1 MALAQYSN
9 SFHGG
14 GGHGDVAGIDLS
26 HYTPEAVAARQA
38 PLSGPAPPLKYAT
51 VLGDVRGSLR
61 DKKAHEHWKGDL
73 MDGVAGGAVGAGCGV
88 AYKMGRTIASTLW
101 TNAVFASAT
110 IALAQYANVIHIDT
124 SRARELVGGVAP
136 AAATA
141 FERYRPAPKVLWKD
155 LEARARDLEARARRN
170 EHRAA
175 GVVAGFDEA
184 SGYAYYCH
192 EASGATGWSVE
203 EVLEAAKQLSP
214 SKKEPAPLP
223 WEVPVSPQPP
233 TPAKGPPVVK
243 DAPHL
248 SLFGHYDGRGG
259 FETHSREQSWLLEDA
274 FARGVNS
281 VRLAC
286 PSNPIGFRE
295 FEVRFG
301 DNAVS
306 ERVPTPPSKHRSPD
320 WTYSSQRESSKL
332 SST

>member
-1 MALAQYSN
+1 MLERLAFAALLSASSAAQARPLVVRGGRHGEVAGIDPSLFSAAAVPQQSQRPAPRLRYAFVGDRRDSLRDKHLRGKKSQEQWKRDLRDGVAVGAVGSRARVVFVMGRTIASALARPHLLFASATMALAQYSN

-26 HYTPEAVAARQA
+26 HYSAEAVAARQA
-38 PLSGPAPPLKYAT
+38 QLSGPAPPLKYAT
-51 VLGDVRGSLR
+51 VLGDVRGGLR
-61 DKKAHEHWKGDL
+61 DKKAREHWKGDL

-175 GVVAGFDEA
+175 GVVAGFV
-184 SGYAYYCH
+184 
-192 EASGATGWSVE
+192 ATL
-203 EVLEAAKQLSP
+203 VL
-214 SKKEPAPLP
+214 
-223 WEVPVSPQPP
+223 
-233 TPAKGPPVVK
+233 
-243 DAPHL
+243 
-248 SLFGHYDGRGG
+248 
-259 FETHSREQSWLLEDA
+259 
-274 FARGVNS
+274 
-281 VRLAC
+281 
-286 PSNPIGFRE
+286 
-295 FEVRFG
+295 
-301 DNAVS
+301 
-306 ERVPTPPSKHRSPD
+306 
-320 WTYSSQRESSKL
+320 
-332 SST
+332 

>member
-1 MALAQYSN
+1 MDRAPAGAGVRREPKLKMLEKLAFAALLSSVTAAQARPLVIRGGRHGEVAGIDPSLFSAAAVPQQSQRPAPRLRYAAVLPRDRRGSLRDKHLRDKKSQEQWKRDLRDGVAVGAVGSRARIVFVMGRTIASALARPHLLFASATMALAQYSN

-26 HYTPEAVAARQA
+26 HFTPEAVADGQA
-38 PLSGPAPPLKYAT
+38 APPLKYAT

-124 SRARELVGGVAP
+124 SRARELVGSVVP

-175 GVVAGFDEA
+175 GVVAGFV
-184 SGYAYYCH
+184 
-192 EASGATGWSVE
+192 ATL
-203 EVLEAAKQLSP
+203 VL
-214 SKKEPAPLP
+214 
-223 WEVPVSPQPP
+223 
-233 TPAKGPPVVK
+233 
-243 DAPHL
+243 
-248 SLFGHYDGRGG
+248 
-259 FETHSREQSWLLEDA
+259 
-274 FARGVNS
+274 
-281 VRLAC
+281 
-286 PSNPIGFRE
+286 
-295 FEVRFG
+295 
-301 DNAVS
+301 
-306 ERVPTPPSKHRSPD
+306 
-320 WTYSSQRESSKL
+320 
-332 SST
+332 

>member
-1 MALAQYSN
+1 MDRAPAGAGVRREPKLKMLEKLAFAALLSSVTAAQARPLVIRGGRHGEVAGIDPSLFSAAAVPQQSQRPAPRLRYAAGLPRERRGSLRDKHLRDKKSQEQWKRDLRDGVAVGAVGSRARIVFVMGRTIASALARPHLLFASATMALAQYSN

-88 AYKMGRTIASTLW
+88 AYKMGRTIASTRG

-175 GVVAGFDEA
+175 GVVAGFV
-184 SGYAYYCH
+184 
-192 EASGATGWSVE
+192 ATL
-203 EVLEAAKQLSP
+203 VL
-214 SKKEPAPLP
+214 
-223 WEVPVSPQPP
+223 
-233 TPAKGPPVVK
+233 
-243 DAPHL
+243 
-248 SLFGHYDGRGG
+248 
-259 FETHSREQSWLLEDA
+259 
-274 FARGVNS
+274 
-281 VRLAC
+281 
-286 PSNPIGFRE
+286 
-295 FEVRFG
+295 
-301 DNAVS
+301 
-306 ERVPTPPSKHRSPD
+306 
-320 WTYSSQRESSKL
+320 
-332 SST
+332 